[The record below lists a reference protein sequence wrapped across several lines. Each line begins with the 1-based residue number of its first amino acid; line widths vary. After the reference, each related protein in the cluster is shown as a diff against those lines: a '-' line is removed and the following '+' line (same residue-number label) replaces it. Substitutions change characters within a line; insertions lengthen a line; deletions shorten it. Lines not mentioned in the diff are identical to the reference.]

1 MGHIKNLS
9 FFLFWQLSVTF
20 IHAVLCVNA
29 WGEVIK
35 WSHHLCELVVE
46 IHQQINRFIYGLQFN
61 LYKEKC
67 LDKLE

>member
-1 MGHIKNLS
+1 M
-9 FFLFWQLSVTF
+9 Q
-20 IHAVLCVNA
+20 CRVNA

-46 IHQQINRFIYGLQFN
+46 IHQQMNRFIYGLQFN
-61 LYKEKC
+61 LYKEKG